1 MPVFVEFHR
10 NLTDIIRI
18 LLGAQS
24 CKATHD
30 MENEQ
35 FRMKIGETLSSIL

>member
-18 LLGAQS
+18 LLGAQRHE
-24 CKATHD
+24 ATHD
-30 MENEQ
+30 MENET
-35 FRMKIGETLSSIL
+35 ISYEILWKP